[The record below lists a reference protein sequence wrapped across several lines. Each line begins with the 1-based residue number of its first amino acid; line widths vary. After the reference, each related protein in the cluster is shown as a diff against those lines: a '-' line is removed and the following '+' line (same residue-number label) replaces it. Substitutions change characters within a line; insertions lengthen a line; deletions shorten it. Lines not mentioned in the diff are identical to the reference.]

1 MSDYATQMERACGAG
16 HSATEAKQRVDNSQ
30 RIEADIDDLEPAGEI
45 IEALTRQCAQL
56 IPRLKT
62 SSAEQP
68 ISSRT
73 LVDALKRS
81 LCACEA
87 LEHLYAR
94 AKQSDKDEA
103 TRILNQ

>member
-1 MSDYATQMERACGAG
+1 MSDYAVQMERACGAG
-16 HSATEAKQRVDNSQ
+16 YSSAEARMLVNHSLRL
-30 RIEADIDDLEPAGEI
+30 EADIDDLEPAGEF
-45 IEALTRQCAQL
+45 IEALARHCAQL
-56 IPRLKT
+56 INRLNT
-62 SSAEQP
+62 SSAQQP